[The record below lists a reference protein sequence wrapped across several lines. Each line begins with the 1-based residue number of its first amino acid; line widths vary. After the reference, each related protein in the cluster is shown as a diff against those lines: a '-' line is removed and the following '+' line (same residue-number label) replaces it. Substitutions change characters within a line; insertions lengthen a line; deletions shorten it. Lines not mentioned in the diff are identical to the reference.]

1 MNMANQSFPPV
12 SLLRGLRTLRLNLD
26 IPAFKDALDQE
37 ALEDKIKNIVT
48 TGGVKFVEEGTNC
61 DALLNAKVMVIATA
75 SHADGSPF
83 SLAYV
88 VRLTL
93 LTTVAYYPNAELFIV
108 FDDFSFGSTGPMVLS
123 KMIAKHVGDCAQV
136 LADRLKPVPKPA
148 PVPVPAPPADAT
160 KTVQKE
166 TSSGSETATAGG
178 SETANA
184 TTHEATTVPATS
196 KPDATTSD

>member
-1 MNMANQSFPPV
+1 MANQSFPPV

-48 TGGVKFVEEGTNC
+48 TGGVKFVDEGTNC

-93 LTTVAYYPNAELFIV
+93 LTTVAHYPNAELFIV

-123 KMIAKHVGDCAQV
+123 KTITKNVGDCAQV
-136 LADRLKPVPKPA
+136 LANRLKPSPKPA
-148 PVPVPAPPADAT
+148 PVPVPAPVTDAT
-160 KTVQKE
+160 KTVPM
-166 TSSGSETATAGG
+166 ETAAPSGAAAKGAG
-178 SETANA
+178 ETPA
-184 TTHEATTVPATS
+184 TTHANKS
-196 KPDATTSD
+196 